1 MKRRI
6 IALLCAGCLFSLTA
20 CQEDIEITEVPMPP
34 VEEEPEP
41 TPDDTD
47 KIYECEHP
55 LLLTEQ
61 AQGRILIV
69 DADTRE
75 TLWEW
80 RAASA
85 ADMPDATSLM
95 RLPSEVKAIYNRRYI
110 LATAS
115 GGGVALIR
123 IADKK
128 AMFYAKPGGN
138 PHSAEVLPDGN
149 VVVASS
155 TGNLL
160 SVYVYNGA
168 DSYVSRP
175 AFTMPVH
182 SAHNVVWDRK
192 RGCLW
197 TATGAQLLKL
207 AYNGKRTAPELT
219 QVRSY
224 DMAAGNTDAHD
235 LAPVCGEDAMYVS
248 TNQHVYKFD
257 CAAEKFLDVQIF
269 QQNTIKSIST
279 GPEGYSTI
287 VMRPTSG
294 GSNWWSAEVC
304 DMKGNRLFNR
314 AGYQI
319 YKARWYVENPF
330 GYPEVHTL

>member
-1 MKRRI
+1 M
-6 IALLCAGCLFSLTA
+6 
-20 CQEDIEITEVPMPP
+20 
-34 VEEEPEP
+34 
-41 TPDDTD
+41 
-47 KIYECEHP
+47 
-55 LLLTEQ
+55 
-61 AQGRILIV
+61 
-69 DADTRE
+69 
-75 TLWEW
+75 
-80 RAASA
+80 
-85 ADMPDATSLM
+85 
-95 RLPSEVKAIYNRRYI
+95 
-110 LATAS
+110 
-115 GGGVALIR
+115 
-123 IADKK
+123 
-128 AMFYAKPGGN
+128 
-138 PHSAEVLPDGN
+138 LPDGN

>member
-1 MKRRI
+1 MGIKQLV
-6 IALLCAGCLFSLTA
+6 A
-20 CQEDIEITEVPMPP
+20 
-34 VEEEPEP
+34 
-41 TPDDTD
+41 
-47 KIYECEHP
+47 
-55 LLLTEQ
+55 
-61 AQGRILIV
+61 
-69 DADTRE
+69 
-75 TLWEW
+75 
-80 RAASA
+80 
-85 ADMPDATSLM
+85 
-95 RLPSEVKAIYNRRYI
+95 
-110 LATAS
+110 

-257 CAAEKFLDVQIF
+257 CAAEKFLDVEIF

>member
-1 MKRRI
+1 M
-6 IALLCAGCLFSLTA
+6 
-20 CQEDIEITEVPMPP
+20 
-34 VEEEPEP
+34 
-41 TPDDTD
+41 
-47 KIYECEHP
+47 
-55 LLLTEQ
+55 
-61 AQGRILIV
+61 
-69 DADTRE
+69 
-75 TLWEW
+75 
-80 RAASA
+80 
-85 ADMPDATSLM
+85 
-95 RLPSEVKAIYNRRYI
+95 
-110 LATAS
+110 
-115 GGGVALIR
+115 
-123 IADKK
+123 
-128 AMFYAKPGGN
+128 
-138 PHSAEVLPDGN
+138 LPDGN

-197 TATGAQLLKL
+197 TAKGAQLLKL
-207 AYNGKRTAPELT
+207 AYNGKRTDPELT

-257 CAAEKFLDVQIF
+257 CAAEKFLDVEIF

>member
-1 MKRRI
+1 M
-6 IALLCAGCLFSLTA
+6 L
-20 CQEDIEITEVPMPP
+20 V
-34 VEEEPEP
+34 
-41 TPDDTD
+41 
-47 KIYECEHP
+47 
-55 LLLTEQ
+55 
-61 AQGRILIV
+61 
-69 DADTRE
+69 
-75 TLWEW
+75 
-80 RAASA
+80 
-85 ADMPDATSLM
+85 
-95 RLPSEVKAIYNRRYI
+95 
-110 LATAS
+110 TAS

>member
-1 MKRRI
+1 MAQRI
-6 IALLCAGCLFSLTA
+6 
-20 CQEDIEITEVPMPP
+20 D
-34 VEEEPEP
+34 
-41 TPDDTD
+41 
-47 KIYECEHP
+47 
-55 LLLTEQ
+55 
-61 AQGRILIV
+61 
-69 DADTRE
+69 
-75 TLWEW
+75 
-80 RAASA
+80 RAASFGQNLYVDTRGA
-85 ADMPDATSLM
+85 AGEPVPFTQAVINGLAQGGGLYVPEELPTLSLDEICALA
-95 RLPSEVKAIYNRRYI
+95 RLPYAQRAAAIYKAFNVDLPDEAKPVYNRTCV
-110 LATAS
+110 LVTAS

-138 PHSAEVLPDGN
+138 PPSAEVLPDGN

-175 AFTMPVH
+175 AFTMPGH

-224 DMAAGNTDAHD
+224 DMAAGNTAAHD

>member
-1 MKRRI
+1 MKRI
-6 IALLCAGCLFSLTA
+6 KTAVVGCGSISDIYMTNLTNGKFTVMELVA
-20 CQEDIEITEVPMPP
+20 CSDLM
-34 VEEEPEP
+34 VE
-41 TPDDTD
+41 
-47 KIYECEHP
+47 
-55 LLLTEQ
+55 
-61 AQGRILIV
+61 RMN
-69 DADTRE
+69 
-75 TLWEW
+75 
-80 RAASA
+80 ASA
-85 ADMPDATSLM
+85 AKFGIKAMSLDEICALA
-95 RLPSEVKAIYNRRYI
+95 RLPYAQRAAAIYKAFNVDLPDEAKPVYNRTCV
-110 LATAS
+110 LVTAS

-257 CAAEKFLDVQIF
+257 CAAEKFLDVEIF